1 MALDDDV
8 RRTIAG
14 RLRSDCSPRH
24 VPDEMY
30 AVADIP
36 YTLSAKKMEVPVR
49 RILQGANPSDVAAP
63 DAMRNP
69 ASIGWFVDFA
79 ARRPGRPS

>member
-1 MALDDDV
+1 
-8 RRTIAG
+8 
-14 RLRSDCSPRH
+14 
-24 VPDEMY
+24 
-30 AVADIP
+30 
-36 YTLSAKKMEVPVR
+36 MEVPVR